1 VNPLTRL
8 AHGLGRFP
16 LVMRLAPVIVAVD
29 RVLHRVSRGRLSL
42 LRIAGMP
49 SLRLVTTGR
58 RTGQPRAIDLLYTP
72 YGADYVVIG
81 SGWGRPKHPAW
92 SLNLMAD
99 PKATIILRGRTVP
112 VVARRPDER
121 EEADIWALAVRN
133 WPGYEMEL
141 RIAGGREFRI
151 FVLSATDA

>member
-1 VNPLTRL
+1 MNPLTRL

-29 RVLHRVSRGRLSL
+29 RVLHRISRGRLSL

-99 PKATIILRGRTVP
+99 PKATVILRGRAVP

>member
-1 VNPLTRL
+1 MNPLTRL